1 MSTDL
6 TIVGLSGEE
15 IAKRRI
21 LYESA
26 KRNNLERV
34 ASPDEVLRYLEV
46 IQFQSQ
52 RLEQLE
58 DRMKEVRSKG
68 EKQNCLKHL
77 PRSTKYSSSLN
88 NTLKR
93 SSRRRETGT
102 DCSRA

>member
-34 ASPDEVLRYLEV
+34 ASPDEVLKYLEV

-58 DRMKEVRSKG
+58 DEMKEVRSKG
-68 EKQNCLKHL
+68 EKQLVATLASINE
-77 PRSTKYSSSLN
+77 
-88 NTLKR
+88 TLKLLKQYV
-93 SSRRRETGT
+93 EKK
-102 DCSRA
+102 